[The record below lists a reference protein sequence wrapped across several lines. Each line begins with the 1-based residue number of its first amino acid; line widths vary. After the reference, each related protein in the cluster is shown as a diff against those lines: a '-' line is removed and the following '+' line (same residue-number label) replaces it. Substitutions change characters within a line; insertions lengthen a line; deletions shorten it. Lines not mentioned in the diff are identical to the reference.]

1 MDLVLPLLLRL
12 ERLLQRL
19 PVEGVRAPVS
29 SLCVCVF
36 VCVCVCCVC
45 VYTLS
50 LSLSRSLSL
59 SPALKAVTHGNGLG
73 FLWFGGIELQRL
85 LLHGLDHQAGV
96 FKQRAL
102 PYAIA
107 LLLLKCLA
115 PCVPSSVC
123 VCVCVCVCV
132 ACLCVYSLSP
142 HFRFRI

>member
-29 SLCVCVF
+29 SVC

-50 LSLSRSLSL
+50 LSLSHTHTHTCPQGGLPWQRSWVSL
-59 SPALKAVTHGNGLG
+59 V
-73 FLWFGGIELQRL
+73 WER
-85 LLHGLDHQAGV
+85 
-96 FKQRAL
+96 RAS
-102 PYAIA
+102 
-107 LLLLKCLA
+107 A
-115 PCVPSSVC
+115 PPFAWPGPSSWSFQTKGSGLC
-123 VCVCVCVCV
+123 DRPSASQMPCALCPQCVCVCVCV

-142 HFRFRI
+142 HFRVQDLDLCP